1 MELVPCFCRFL
12 ETTGLEAT
20 MTRYSVNDFQHWRD
34 RAAAMRALAIISKDG
49 EAREI
54 MVRLAEDYDK
64 VADRAETRASGK
76 VPLPK

>member
-12 ETTGLEAT
+12 ETTGHEAT
-20 MTRYSVNDFQHWRD
+20 MTPSSVNDFQHWRD
-34 RAAAMRALAIISKDG
+34 RAAAMRALAIMSKDT
-49 EAREI
+49 EAREM

-64 VADRAETRASGK
+64 LADRAQVRASGN

>member
-12 ETTGLEAT
+12 ETTGFEAT
-20 MTRYSVNDFQHWRD
+20 MTRYSVQHWRD
-34 RAAAMRALAIISKDG
+34 RAAAMRTLAIISKDT

-54 MVRLAEDYDK
+54 MVRLAEDYDNL
-64 VADRAETRASGK
+64 ADRAQVRASGD